1 MPCFSE
7 KTFCYQYSQ
16 KIEVFC
22 CHGIENIVRHLKILK
37 SVWAKSIS
45 QKNYWLVARMILH
58 FIFSQLKL
66 FFPKTFF
73 VPLPISKTLTASTI
87 VGNFT
92 CLEVVFKFKRRLG
105 WVGGAKD
112 FSDCTHFSFQVLSV
126 SHLCSHLL
134 DRHHVLDIILDQ
146 ARGESFEHTH

>member
-1 MPCFSE
+1 M
-7 KTFCYQYSQ
+7 
-16 KIEVFC
+16 
-22 CHGIENIVRHLKILK
+22 
-37 SVWAKSIS
+37 
-45 QKNYWLVARMILH
+45 
-58 FIFSQLKL
+58 
-66 FFPKTFF
+66 
-73 VPLPISKTLTASTI
+73 PLPISKTLTASTI

-146 ARGESFEHTH
+146 ARGESFEHTHQVDIQEVVNYSKIVFHFMSPGRYSMN